1 MADPLANQNALF
13 NQYESEYCSKS
24 TDISRKVQAL
34 GSFSAGEARV
44 VVLTKLSVVVAHL
57 TSNNLV
63 GADVKRLRIK
73 EIEAELK
80 EADQIVRLAVYTT
93 CSNCICNRS

>member
-34 GSFSAGEARV
+34 SSFSAGETEIVLVSSASAVARTASEIIF
-44 VVLTKLSVVVAHL
+44 LD
-57 TSNNLV
+57 
-63 GADVKRLRIK
+63 ADVKRLRIK

-80 EADQIVRLAVYTT
+80 EADQIVRLSLPVHL
-93 CSNCICNRS
+93 